1 MSSHAGRI
9 VVFCQSTVAQ
19 FLKSLLIMARS
30 IVMKNFTF
38 ALFEFHWLNN
48 KTKFI
53 YDAIVAIVLY
63 TPDAS
68 STVLLTMAF
77 NHLPSSKS

>member
-1 MSSHAGRI
+1 MSSHVGRI
-9 VVFCQSTVAQ
+9 VVFCQCTVAQ

-38 ALFEFHWLNN
+38 AVFEFHWLNN

-53 YDAIVAIVLY
+53 YDAMVAIVLH

-77 NHLPSSKS
+77 NHLPLSKS